1 MLTMPTGLREKPSQG
16 LATSKSFT
24 SCGVRFLLRSTNLNV
39 FVARNDLIS
48 DSSAFWTDNPADA
61 LYFDDQIDALSAEMI
76 LSAAGYEL
84 TIDIYLPPNAA
95 R

>member
-16 LATSKSFT
+16 LATSKSSI

-39 FVARNDLIS
+39 YVARNDLIS
-48 DSSAFWTDNPADA
+48 DSSSFWTENPDDA
-61 LYFDDQIDALSAEMI
+61 LYFDDQIDAMSAEMI
-76 LSAAGYEL
+76 LSNAGYEL
-84 TIDIYLPPNAA
+84 TIDIYLPTNAT